1 VDPQELI
8 RIIQALDQLVETAT
22 KETVNN
28 RDFDGQKLLDFV
40 GEEWEDLMDVFPR
53 EDGLLV
59 YGPYN
64 LEELVGTGRNDLNL
78 VIEPLTNEANEDLV
92 SGFRLMIMD
101 QSSQSVGGPNF
112 MRPEIDEIF
121 ILDLGEFST
130 KQEMENLFTKTSD
143 IDGTTASVSLV
154 GDKLDEIFPN
164 STASIEMAL
173 TNQGPVISDRLRRD
187 INRQFIPPYA
197 LEAFEKVDAEQAAQY
212 SELTGDVEIP
222 DTVEAAAADVVP
234 DDISQINLEDDV
246 AEVNNDFV
254 YKKFAERQNTAD
266 NVIFKELPNGSVELL
281 VIKRKRGPHRS
292 LFALPGGIV
301 EEQIPT
307 EILIKGLVDPG
318 GYMNYEPHNLFMAV
332 NEDIVLS
339 DPTLKR
345 SNEIFGVEALRE
357 AVEEV
362 DLKKRFIKN
371 SFYLPVKLD
380 RYDWDARA
388 AQGVN
393 VGGMG
398 IIIKDATEAD
408 VVDGR
413 PVTNVIESWVP
424 KAKDD
429 ALSYEWIKLDDVID
443 GKKQLAFGHVEFVKD
458 ALAIS
463 LKNEMLSKSTKSKIN
478 KGTAIYDYDD
488 ITELDNR
495 ILESSKRN
503 VEIIKASNEVRTKM
517 GEPVIPIEG
526 NNLVD
531 RKNKAM
537 IDSIRSLKTVTSN
550 SKEAIKF
557 TAQTQMKPDFIFIDL
572 MGELVEDSLYML
584 DIDINDI
591 VEKDNVLDTLK
602 QKNGIMNNSPYSL
615 TQDIKV
621 TDTAKNKFK
630 TNIKEYLKTTYR
642 YKLLSKINQGMMID
656 SFIAGMANNADQI
669 INSKDFDT
677 ILNALLDSGLSIEV
691 DPTGNS
697 VSALEWGE
705 TELADYIRLDER
717 NTNIERIGIE
727 DTVSENIEFAKN
739 NFGDDIGQALNNIR
753 DRNTKFFEKTFP
765 PEIYTPSWDYYKDNA
780 VSMPEAMLETQK
792 LKLTAD
798 NRLQGMVY
806 HGSPGLNARGREIMK
821 IFNKILFNETG
832 DTNFSTMKRVMK
844 NVQRKQFHNS
854 MEGLLN
860 KISYEDNINWLD
872 PTKYRGRQLR
882 LNYMYSTSNPFV
894 AGSYALGGL
903 HSGTVKVM
911 NVDANQAFN
920 VMLNHV
926 DVLDPE
932 DVETFTKLKSELEK
946 IGVTINEK
954 TSVRPANLPD
964 AGQLSLRMIDA
975 DLPMTLIDPAVMQI
989 KFDVPANAILHTDMP
1004 LVRQLNNPNVPKLLN
1019 NIVNNIDPE
1028 LIFDEETV
1036 DRLVYSIFDNARTNK
1051 EIDKK
1056 IFSTYDEQ
1064 QQRKLFTLL
1073 EEALQPDTAARKTIR
1088 DYYISNIGNR
1098 QQFLKDDIS
1107 QLIEKGVNTFSDLQG
1122 IVASRLYANEAISEQ
1137 GLRDALIYINSFGG
1151 SLQSESFF
1159 VDNKYTAGH
1168 VLFTK
1173 QLNEA
1178 FPNQKKIN
1186 LDDVFKFAQT
1196 VPLESLGGSYSATRD
1211 LYLVQ
1216 KFADV
1221 IQQSNQAFD
1230 GKVALQDF
1238 YEYFKG
1244 VQGYN
1249 FFQKNAVQNAFEPTE
1264 DILYDLASIVEGYSD
1279 AQYLRVKQKFGI
1291 DIQKDFAEA
1300 IKNID
1305 ADVNDIVYAN
1315 NASVNGDKTLVNFLN
1330 QINALPQ
1337 KYVQAVGS
1345 PQAYADILLLKS
1357 LSQSGIEIVA
1367 GTGGG
1372 RVANDYHD
1380 VFGIVDPGDKFGTGV
1395 PRQAEFTAKG
1405 IELSEDALENIDQ
1418 IVSGN
1423 KSFADLGDS
1432 EIKAIAE
1439 FIPIQ
1444 TIHNNETLSQET
1456 KDRYAK
1462 LYDELNIYD
1471 DRFIGGIDPKPVDG
1485 VFLQQF
1491 DEFRNLI
1498 AQQSIFGD
1506 VEDEVVQNH
1515 VAKMMN
1521 TLQGQVDP
1529 QDVTKVMNST
1539 GLTRALADGLD
1550 MFDAAVFGPV
1560 LIDLLMSRVSG
1571 VGSETATIGG
1581 AVADVAQDIYD
1592 PTETDTVFE
1601 NLYGSPEDPGTLA
1614 GAVSGTMDIT
1624 KEAYVNPLLDGA
1636 KNNRIVMSMFDSLK
1650 DTAVSALNTVKDG
1663 FGLNDWIYN
1672 VKRDMYVS
1680 SKLKEKGY
1688 TGDRNVPKGLV
1699 KILENEYESALP
1711 RTTDKY
1717 GQPLDVGDTTNF
1729 PSYNPGRR

>member
-1 VDPQELI
+1 MDPQELI
-8 RIIQALDQLVETAT
+8 KIIKALDQLVETAT

-28 RDFDGQKLLDFV
+28 RDFGGQKLLDFV
-40 GEEWEDLMDVFPR
+40 GEEWSDLMDVFPR

-64 LEELVGTGRNDLNL
+64 LEELVGAGRSDLNL
-78 VIEPLTNEANEDLV
+78 VIEPLADEANEDIV

-101 QSSQSVGGPNF
+101 QNTQSVGGPNM

-143 IDGTTASVSLV
+143 IDGATANVSLV

-173 TNQGPVISDRLRRD
+173 TNQGPVISDRIRSQ
-187 INRQFIPPYA
+187 INRSFIPPYA

-212 SELTGDVEIP
+212 GELTGDVEVP

-234 DDISQINLEDDV
+234 DDISQVNLEDDV

-301 EEQIPT
+301 EGEIPT

-318 GYMNYEPHNLFMAV
+318 GSMTFEPHNLFMAF
-332 NEDIVLS
+332 NEDKVLA

-357 AVEEV
+357 AIEEV

-398 IIIKDATEAD
+398 IIIKDATETTK
-408 VVDGR
+408 VDGQ
-413 PVTNVIESWVP
+413 PVTRVVESWVP

-463 LKNEMLSKSTKSKIN
+463 LKEEMLSKSTKSKIN

-537 IDSIRSLKTVTSN
+537 IDSIRSLKTYTSN

-572 MGELVEDSLYML
+572 MGELAEDSLYML

-591 VEKDNVLDTLK
+591 VEKDNVLNTLK
-602 QKNGIMNNSPYSL
+602 QKNGIMGNNPYSL

-630 TNIKEYLKTTYR
+630 TNIKEYLKITYR

-656 SFIAGMANNADQI
+656 NFIAGMANNVDKI

-677 ILNALLDSGLSIEV
+677 ILNSLLDSGLSIEV
-691 DPTGNS
+691 DPTGEAIS
-697 VSALEWGE
+697 VMEWGD
-705 TELADYIRLDER
+705 TQLADYIRLDER
-717 NTNIERIGIE
+717 NTNIQRNGIE
-727 DTVSENIEFAKN
+727 DTVSENIEFVKN
-739 NFGDDIGQALNNIR
+739 NYGDDIGQALNNIR

-806 HGSPGLNARGREIMK
+806 HGSPGLNARGREVMK
-821 IFNKILFNETG
+821 IFNKILFNKTSDPTDPFAGMKKGLKRKE
-832 DTNFSTMKRVMK
+832 FSK
-844 NVQRKQFHNS
+844 S

-860 KISYEDNINWLD
+860 KIAYEDNINWLD

-903 HSGTVKVM
+903 HSGTVKAM

-932 DVETFTKLKSELEK
+932 DIETLTKLKSELEK
-946 IGVTINEK
+946 IGITINER

-964 AGQLSLRMIDA
+964 AGQLSLRMIDT
-975 DLPMTLIDPAVMQI
+975 DLPMRLVDPAVMQI

-1004 LVRQLNNPNVPKLLN
+1004 LTRQLNNPNVPKLLN

-1028 LIFDEETV
+1028 LIFDEETL
-1036 DRLVYSIFDNARTNK
+1036 DRLVYSIFDNARDNT

-1064 QQRKLFTLL
+1064 TQRKLFTLL
-1073 EEALQPDTAARKTIR
+1073 EEALQPNTAARKTIR

-1098 QQFLKDDIS
+1098 QQFLKDDIA

-1151 SLQSESFF
+1151 NLKGESFF
-1159 VDNKYTAGH
+1159 VDNRYTAGH

-1173 QLNEA
+1173 QLNDA

-1186 LDDVFKFAQT
+1186 LDVVFNFAQN

-1221 IQQSNQAFD
+1221 IQGGNRSFD
-1230 GKVALQDF
+1230 GKVPLQDF

-1244 VQGYN
+1244 LQGYN
-1249 FFQKNAVQNAFEPTE
+1249 FFQKNAVQNAFEPTD
-1264 DILYDLASIVEGYSD
+1264 DILYDLATVVEGYVENQS
-1279 AQYLRVKQKFGI
+1279 LRIKPKYGL
-1291 DIQKDFAEA
+1291 DLQKDFAEA

-1315 NASVNGDKTLVNFLN
+1315 NSSVNGDKTLVNFLN

-1345 PQAYADILLLKS
+1345 PHAYADILLLKS

-1395 PRQAEFTAKG
+1395 PRQAKFTVKG
-1405 IELSEDALENIDQ
+1405 IELSEDALENIDN

-1439 FIPIQ
+1439 FIPIE

-1456 KDRYAK
+1456 KDRYSQ
-1462 LYDELNIYD
+1462 LYKDLNIYD

-1491 DEFRNLI
+1491 DDFRTMI

-1506 VEDEVVQNH
+1506 VEDKVVQNH

-1529 QDVTKVMNST
+1529 EDVTKVIKST
-1539 GLTRALADGLD
+1539 GLAKTFANGLD
-1550 MFDAAVFGPV
+1550 VFDAAVFGPV

-1601 NLYGSPEDPGTLA
+1601 TLYGSPETPGTLA
-1614 GAVSGTMDIT
+1614 GAVSDTFEIG

-1636 KNNRIVMSMFDSLK
+1636 KNNKIIMSMFDSLK
-1650 DTAVSALNTVKDG
+1650 DTAVSALNNVKDG

-1688 TGDRNVPKGLV
+1688 TGDTVIPKGLV
-1699 KILENEYESALP
+1699 KEIENEYESALP

>member
-1 VDPQELI
+1 
-8 RIIQALDQLVETAT
+8 
-22 KETVNN
+22 
-28 RDFDGQKLLDFV
+28 
-40 GEEWEDLMDVFPR
+40 M
-53 EDGLLV
+53 
-59 YGPYN
+59 
-64 LEELVGTGRNDLNL
+64 
-78 VIEPLTNEANEDLV
+78 
-92 SGFRLMIMD
+92 S
-101 QSSQSVGGPNF
+101 
-112 MRPEIDEIF
+112 
-121 ILDLGEFST
+121 
-130 KQEMENLFTKTSD
+130 
-143 IDGTTASVSLV
+143 
-154 GDKLDEIFPN
+154 
-164 STASIEMAL
+164 
-173 TNQGPVISDRLRRD
+173 
-187 INRQFIPPYA
+187 
-197 LEAFEKVDAEQAAQY
+197 
-212 SELTGDVEIP
+212 
-222 DTVEAAAADVVP
+222 
-234 DDISQINLEDDV
+234 LEDDV

-266 NVIFKELPNGSVELL
+266 NVIFKELPNGTIELL

-301 EEQIPT
+301 EGEIPT

-318 GYMNYEPHNLFMAV
+318 GSMTFEPHNLFMAF
-332 NEDIVLS
+332 NEDKVIAN
-339 DPTLKR
+339 PMLKR
-345 SNEIFGVEALRE
+345 SNEIFGAEALRE
-357 AVEEV
+357 AIEEV

-537 IDSIRSLKTVTSN
+537 IDSIRSLKTYTSN

-572 MGELVEDSLYML
+572 MSELAEDSLYML

-591 VEKDNVLDTLK
+591 VEKDNVLNTLK
-602 QKNGIMNNSPYSL
+602 QKNGIMGNNPYSL

-630 TNIKEYLKTTYR
+630 TNIKEYLKTIYR

-677 ILNALLDSGLSIEV
+677 ILNSLLDSGLSIEV
-691 DPTGNS
+691 DPTGEAIS
-697 VSALEWGE
+697 VIEWGN

-717 NTNIERIGIE
+717 NTNIMRIGIE

-739 NFGDDIGQALNNIR
+739 NYGEDIGQALNNIR

-780 VSMPEAMLETQK
+780 ISMPEAMLETQK

-806 HGSPGLNARGREIMK
+806 HGSPGLNARGRELIK
-821 IFNKILFNETG
+821 IYNKLLFNKTS
-832 DTNFSTMKRVMK
+832 DPTNPFAGMKKGVKRKEFST
-844 NVQRKQFHNS
+844 S

-860 KISYEDNINWLD
+860 KIAYEDNINWLD

-903 HSGTVKVM
+903 HSGTVKAM

-932 DVETFTKLKSELEK
+932 DTETYTKLKSELEK
-946 IGVTINEK
+946 IGITINER

-964 AGQLSLRMIDA
+964 AGQLSLRMIDT
-975 DLPMTLIDPAVMQI
+975 DLPMRLVDPAVMQI

-1004 LVRQLNNPNVPKLLN
+1004 LTRQLNNPNVPKLLN

-1028 LIFDEETV
+1028 LIYDEETL
-1036 DRLVYSIFDNARTNK
+1036 DRLVYSIFDNARNNT

-1064 QQRKLFTLL
+1064 TQRKLFTLL
-1073 EEALQPDTAARKTIR
+1073 EEALQPNTAARKTIK
-1088 DYYISNIGNR
+1088 DYYVINIGNK
-1098 QQFLKDDIS
+1098 QQFLKDDIA
-1107 QLIEKGVNTFSDLQG
+1107 QLIEKGTRTFSDLQG
-1122 IVASRLYANEAISEQ
+1122 IVASHLYAREAISEQ
-1137 GLRDALIYINSFGG
+1137 GLRDAINYLAKFNLASPT
-1151 SLQSESFF
+1151 FF
-1159 VDNKYTAGH
+1159 VDNRQTAGD

-1173 QLNEA
+1173 LLSDKFVQS
-1178 FPNQKKIN
+1178 KIN
-1186 LDDVFKFAQT
+1186 SAEIADFINNLDVN
-1196 VPLESLGGSYSATRD
+1196 SLGGSYSATKD
-1211 LYLVQ
+1211 LEYVKRFLQVVPITSDVFNDFIDTRKNYQ
-1216 KFADV
+1216 DGRGVNVYSKYDTNGFAVTD
-1221 IQQSNQAFD
+1221 
-1230 GKVALQDF
+1230 
-1238 YEYFKG
+1238 
-1244 VQGYN
+1244 
-1249 FFQKNAVQNAFEPTE
+1249 
-1264 DILYDLASIVEGYSD
+1264 DILLDFAND
-1279 AQYLRVKQKFGI
+1279 ARVYVDVHNIRINSKFGI
-1291 DIQKDFAEA
+1291 NMQEELKPLLENFE
-1300 IKNID
+1300 NEID
-1305 ADVNDIVYAN
+1305 DIVFKN
-1315 NASVNGDKTLVNFLN
+1315 TSNPQGDRTLINFLN
-1330 QINALPQ
+1330 KINALPQ

-1395 PRQAEFTAKG
+1395 PRQAKYIAKG
-1405 IELSEDALENIDQ
+1405 IELSEDALENIDN

-1439 FIPIQ
+1439 FIPIE
-1444 TIHNNETLSQET
+1444 TIHNHETLSQET

-1462 LYDELNIYD
+1462 LYKELNIYD

-1491 DEFRNLI
+1491 DDFRTMI

-1506 VEDEVVQNH
+1506 VEDKVVQNH
-1515 VAKMMN
+1515 VANMMN

-1529 QDVTKVMNST
+1529 EDVTKVIKST
-1539 GLTRALADGLD
+1539 GLAKTFANGLD
-1550 MFDAAVFGPV
+1550 VFDAAIFGPV

-1601 NLYGSPEDPGTLA
+1601 TLYGSPEDPGTLA
-1614 GAVSGTMDIT
+1614 GAVSDTLEIG
-1624 KEAYVNPLLDGA
+1624 KERYVNPLLDGA
-1636 KNNRIVMSMFDSLK
+1636 KNNKVLMSMLDNLK
-1650 DTAVSALNTVKDG
+1650 EGAVSALNTVKDG

-1688 TGDRNVPKGLV
+1688 TGDTVIPKGLV
-1699 KILENEYESALP
+1699 KDIENEYESALP